1 MKWQVQEAKQRFS
14 EVLRAA
20 ESDGPQIVT
29 RHGEE
34 IAVVMNIDRY
44 RELTGSGTS
53 FTDYLM
59 GWTGDH
65 GDKFAEVL
73 DEVVRERKN
82 DRPREID
89 LFEENA

>member
-34 IAVVMNIDRY
+34 IAVVMDISRY
-44 RELTGSGTS
+44 RELTG
-53 FTDYLM
+53 
-59 GWTGDH
+59 TGDSFLDAIM
-65 GDKFAEVL
+65 GMAGEYSDEFAEVM

-82 DRPREID
+82 SVPREIE
-89 LFEENA
+89 LFGEGE

>member
-1 MKWQVQEAKQRFS
+1 MKWQVQQAKQRFS

-20 ESDGPQIVT
+20 ETDGPQIVT

-34 IAVVMNIDRY
+34 IAVVMDIGRY

-53 FTDYLM
+53 FTSYLL
-59 GWTGDH
+59 GWGGKYGDE
-65 GDKFAEVL
+65 FAEVL
-73 DEVVRERKN
+73 EEVVRERKN

-89 LFEENA
+89 LFEEEV